1 MLCIRILWMNHFKLR
16 YMEYRK
22 KKTVFLTRD
31 KFVQRLVGNQRTAP
45 GRTEGK
51 PFKSSECFDLG
62 VKFSVSFVKSNY
74 RMNSRECNR
83 LVKYKT
89 LKYP

>member
-31 KFVQRLVGNQRTAP
+31 KFVQRFVGNQRTAP

-51 PFKSSECFDLG
+51 PFKSSKYFELG
-62 VKFSVSFVKSNY
+62 VKFSVTGKLCKVKQSN
-74 RMNSRECNR
+74 EFKR
-83 LVKYKT
+83 L
-89 LKYP
+89 

>member
-1 MLCIRILWMNHFKLR
+1 MLCIRILWMSHFKLR
-16 YMEYRK
+16 YMKYRK

-51 PFKSSECFDLG
+51 PFKSSKCFDLG
-62 VKFSVSFVKSNY
+62 VTGKLCKVKLSNEVKRLYSFGKV
-74 RMNSRECNR
+74 
-83 LVKYKT
+83 
-89 LKYP
+89 

>member
-62 VKFSVSFVKSNY
+62 VKVSVTGKLCKVKLSN
-74 RMNSRECNR
+74 EVKR
-83 LVKYKT
+83 LYWFGKV
-89 LKYP
+89 

>member
-1 MLCIRILWMNHFKLR
+1 M
-16 YMEYRK
+16 
-22 KKTVFLTRD
+22 FLTRD

-62 VKFSVSFVKSNY
+62 VKVSVTGKLCKVKLSN
-74 RMNSRECNR
+74 EVKR
-83 LVKYKT
+83 LYWFGKV
-89 LKYP
+89 

>member
-1 MLCIRILWMNHFKLR
+1 MNHFKLR
-16 YMEYRK
+16 YMEYRKK

-51 PFKSSECFDLG
+51 PFKSSSSGKLCK
-62 VKFSVSFVKSNY
+62 VKLSNEVKRLYSFGKV
-74 RMNSRECNR
+74 
-83 LVKYKT
+83 
-89 LKYP
+89 